1 MAEYNPEFSKELRV
15 VLLGK
20 TGSGKSATGNT
31 IVGEKYFKSFC
42 AGSSVTTKCSKY
54 IAENRFGKKI
64 VVVDTPGIFDTEI
77 PNEKTQQE
85 IQKCV
90 YITSPGP
97 HALILVVGVNRYTEE
112 ELKSIDH
119 FIKNFGEKSYNY
131 FVILFTS
138 KDQMDHDNITLDDYI
153 KLAPQKLRSFIEQ
166 CGNRVIAFNNRLT
179 GAESDKQVEQLITLI
194 DKNVEKNEG
203 KFYTNEMYKEA
214 EEVLQEK
221 EREIRKAKEEEM
233 AKEMKRREEEIN
245 RIFEEKIN
253 KVIGKSKE
261 EMEQERQR
269 IAKEKAEEISE
280 MKDTMNCTF
289 RERMAKMRDDIRGEF
304 ENQNVISAFV
314 TIGSWGV
321 RKFSQWYWPK
331 SDGSS

>member
-1 MAEYNPEFSKELRV
+1 MAEKNPEFSKELRL

-90 YITSPGP
+90 YISSPGP

-119 FIKNFGEKSYNY
+119 FIKNFGESSYNY

-138 KDQMDHDNITLDDYI
+138 KDQMDHDNIILDDYI

-166 CGNRVIAFNNRLT
+166 CGSRVIAFNNRLT

-194 DKNVEKNEG
+194 DKNVEKNDG

-214 EEVLQEK
+214 EKVLQEK
-221 EREIRKAKEEEM
+221 EREIRKANQEEM
-233 AKEMKRREEEIN
+233 AKELKKRIEEMN
-245 RIFEEKIN
+245 RNWEEKFKN
-253 KVIGKSKE
+253 AFGNSKE
-261 EMEQERQR
+261 EIEQERQR
-269 IAKEKAEEISE
+269 MAKEKAKEISKME
-280 MKDTMNCTF
+280 ETMNCTF
-289 RERMAKMRDDIRGEF
+289 RQRMAKMRDDIREEF
-304 ENQNVISAFV
+304 ENQNVVSAFV

-321 RKFSQWYWPK
+321 KKFSEWYWPT
-331 SDGSS
+331 S